1 MSDEIIK
8 ILDDLG
14 QRFGI
19 AIDWSSENVMPY
31 LRDLIS
37 RFIKYEE
44 MTSVVWI
51 VVALVGII
59 GCSIGILVIRKYAN
73 KVLKE
78 DSYSDWDVG
87 KWVMTLIFIMVIV
100 CLIICVICQTL
111 DIITC
116 HTIPEKMIY
125 EYLNSLL
132 SSNG

>member
-31 LRDLIS
+31 IQDLMS
-37 RFIKYEE
+37 RYVDYEA

-51 VVALVGII
+51 VVALVATI
-59 GCSIGILVIRKYAN
+59 GCSIGIFAVNRHAN
-73 KVLKE
+73 KVLDK
-78 DSYSDWDVG
+78 DPYSDWDTG
-87 KWVMTLIFIMVIV
+87 KGLLIGMFIITIV
-100 CLIICVICQTL
+100 CFIICIIFQSL
-111 DIITC
+111 DIVTC
-116 HTIPEKMIY
+116 YTIPEKMIF

-132 SSNG
+132 SNG